1 MNEKNKTKEELL
13 EIFKDADQI
22 IHFDY
27 LPDDDPSA
35 IFWKEKYLNLLD
47 DYTDLIKSLQKA

>member
-1 MNEKNKTKEELL
+1 MNEEDKINQELL
-13 EIFKDADQI
+13 DTFQAADLI
-22 IHFDY
+22 IKLDY

-47 DYTDLIKSLQKA
+47 DYTDLLKSQAIR